1 MVEKVK
7 KRKGNT
13 LYAICVKWKGY
24 NSAFN
29 GWIDKKRHSINE

>member
-13 LYAICVKWKGY
+13 LYVICVKWKGY